1 MQALMNRFRSLSVVL
16 VSLLLMEPLTPAL
29 ARSGEDIAVV
39 NVRFQVSG
47 NKIVVSYDLT
57 GPSDRDYNIKLML
70 KRKQVPSYEY
80 APKALAGDYGV
91 GKFGGSGRQITWEI
105 LREYPN
111 GLEGDDFYFHIEAT
125 LSSSGSNLLYYLGGG
140 AAAVGAVVYFVVGKK
155 SAVVSEGNFPQP
167 AGRPSGY

>member
-1 MQALMNRFRSLSVVL
+1 MQILINRFRSLCVVL

-57 GPSDRDYNIKLML
+57 GPSDRDYSIKLIL
-70 KRKQVPSYEY
+70 RRKQVPSYEY